1 MTGNIRFNNSAQV
14 GHIDVTGRRSS
25 QTLVAR
31 TILAAG
37 LILSILLAPFV
48 IVDNDVL
55 AAPIADHECETC
67 AIEAARFSDSGLGK
81 LFVTKAARSAA
92 ASAAR
97 YSAMADFYLLERTA
111 GMRASAARY
120 SGLAALYAAENAA
133 LAGARATRFNGSG
146 TFASLALRDAARYEA
161 LTAFYAAEYRPTAQG
176 ISAAGFNDSGV
187 GTSLALR

>member
-1 MTGNIRFNNSAQV
+1 MTGNIRFDNSAQV
-14 GHIDVTGRRSS
+14 GHIDDTGRRST

-37 LILSILLAPFV
+37 LILSILLAPSV
-48 IVDNDVL
+48 IVDNNVL
-55 AAPIADHECETC
+55 AAPLADHECVTC

-92 ASAAR
+92 ASTAR
-97 YSAMADFYLLERTA
+97 YNAMADFYLLERTA
-111 GMRASAARY
+111 GMRASAERY

-133 LAGARATRFNGSG
+133 LAGARA
-146 TFASLALRDAARYEA
+146 AARYDA
-161 LTAFYAAEYRPTAQG
+161 LRAFYTAEYRPTAQG

-187 GTSLALR
+187 GAFLASR